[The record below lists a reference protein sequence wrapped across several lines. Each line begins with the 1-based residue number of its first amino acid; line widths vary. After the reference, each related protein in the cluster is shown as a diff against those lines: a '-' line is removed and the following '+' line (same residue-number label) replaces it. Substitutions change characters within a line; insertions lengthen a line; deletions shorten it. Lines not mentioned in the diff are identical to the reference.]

1 MWEVHQNGC
10 CMPHP
15 TNCVCQLNCFGS
27 ACPLMSKGLLSFVFF
42 LQCHASGMP
51 ACPYADAPP
60 RCPDGECSWSDSQAM
75 DCEAS
80 THQTSQEECTAK
92 KLNYSLSESWEQT
105 WCASLWSGWYTQY
118 DGSQQFLHCTTQS
131 PAGPPFRYLH
141 STYTE
146 WLNTGHEEI
155 KFGATTTNDKRG
167 WAFWILSSESLLIVR
182 AGCFMEWRHL
192 AIG

>member
-1 MWEVHQNGC
+1 MTPPTCSTTVQVLMCTHTLLSSAPSLNESWGRCLRMAVAC
-10 CMPHP
+10 LHP
-15 TNCVCQLNCFGS
+15 TNCVCQLNCFDS

-51 ACPYADAPP
+51 ACPYTHAPP

-92 KLNYSLSESWEQT
+92 KLNYSLSDSREQT
-105 WCASLWSGWYTQY
+105 WCASLWSGWYTHSQWY
-118 DGSQQFLHCTTQS
+118 DGSQQFLHCTTQP

-141 STYTE
+141 SIH
-146 WLNTGHEEI
+146 TGHE
-155 KFGATTTNDKRG
+155 
-167 WAFWILSSESLLIVR
+167 LV
-182 AGCFMEWRHL
+182 
-192 AIG
+192 